1 MGVRY
6 NYIPAFYN
14 ALGNTSTF
22 LPSVFDPKKA
32 PAISPADGSLLSV
45 GDPYNGLA
53 LFGSAFP
60 EKAIGRIPAAS
71 DPALKRLFAGLS
83 RGAYD
88 NNFREIGPRV
98 GIAYDP
104 WGNGRT
110 AVRGGFGIFYDRIP
124 TNVLINP
131 SGNPP
136 FNITSSIFD
145 GNIDNPTGGTARS
158 FPSNISMLPRQLAT
172 PSVISYNL
180 GVLQQLPFHAILDVG
195 YVGNQARHLAHTI
208 NINQLPVGTRLN
220 APNSGI
226 NVNALRPYPGYAAI
240 NQRDQGDNSNY
251 NSLQISVSRR
261 MAAGFSMTANYTFA
275 KALDTSSG
283 TRQDAY
289 NAVPDYGLS
298 SVHRAHL
305 ANINYIY
312 DVPFFANTRN
322 PLIRHALGGW
332 ELAGV
337 TTFQSGD
344 PNTVTAEVDAAR
356 IGTASTRA
364 EVISN
369 PNLPSGSR
377 TLARWFNTEA
387 FLAPERMVPG
397 RFGNGGRNILI
408 GPGFSQWDVSAIKN
422 FALTERIRLQ
432 FRAESFNVLNH
443 PSFTGIDT
451 TVRFDSAGRPAQTYG
466 AVTGAGPARVL
477 EFGLKLYF

>member
-158 FPSNISMLPRQLAT
+158 FPSNISMLPRHLAT

-283 TRQDAY
+283 TRQD
-289 NAVPDYGLS
+289 
-298 SVHRAHL
+298 
-305 ANINYIY
+305 
-312 DVPFFANTRN
+312 
-322 PLIRHALGGW
+322 
-332 ELAGV
+332 
-337 TTFQSGD
+337 Q
-344 PNTVTAEVDAAR
+344 
-356 IGTASTRA
+356 
-364 EVISN
+364 
-369 PNLPSGSR
+369 
-377 TLARWFNTEA
+377 
-387 FLAPERMVPG
+387 
-397 RFGNGGRNILI
+397 
-408 GPGFSQWDVSAIKN
+408 
-422 FALTERIRLQ
+422 
-432 FRAESFNVLNH
+432 
-443 PSFTGIDT
+443 
-451 TVRFDSAGRPAQTYG
+451 
-466 AVTGAGPARVL
+466 
-477 EFGLKLYF
+477 LYL